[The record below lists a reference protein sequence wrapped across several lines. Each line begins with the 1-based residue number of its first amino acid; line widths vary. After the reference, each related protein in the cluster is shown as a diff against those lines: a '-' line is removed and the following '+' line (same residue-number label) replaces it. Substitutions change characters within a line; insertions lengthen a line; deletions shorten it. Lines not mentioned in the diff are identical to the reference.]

1 MMPTFTLPFVIG
13 APIKRSRESFH
24 RPSNVRSLDFAQD
37 KQDRRAP
44 KSRIR
49 RPLVVAAHVLLKNSI
64 TSVFELIVNADFGG
78 VIAAHREAL
87 QLNEEANFGQIG
99 HVIVLRKHFENRH
112 SFLGASLE
120 QRSEEHTSELQS
132 PCNLVCRLLLD

>member
-13 APIKRSRESFH
+13 TPIKRSRESFQ
-24 RPSNVRSLDFAQD
+24 RPLKVRPLDFAQD

-49 RPLVVAAHVLLKNSI
+49 RHLVVAAHVLLKNSI

-87 QLNEEANFGQIG
+87 QLMKKRTSG
-99 HVIVLRKHFENRH
+99 
-112 SFLGASLE
+112 
-120 QRSEEHTSELQS
+120 RS
-132 PCNLVCRLLLD
+132 VM